1 MGEAHALVSALQCHA
16 KVFGDFKDET
26 KRNFIFFSSLAPGV
40 PTLQRQV
47 SHHGANV
54 SVKSTCSSMEEL
66 CANRSFTP
74 MSVKKHGMHAYVA

>member
-1 MGEAHALVSALQCHA
+1 MLWSQHCSAMQKYLVISRMKQ
-16 KVFGDFKDET
+16 KGT
-26 KRNFIFFSSLAPGV
+26 SYFFSSLAPGV

-54 SVKSTCSSMEEL
+54 SVKSTCSSVEEL

-74 MSVKKHGMHAYVA
+74 VSVKKHGMHAYVA